1 VQHSHVW
8 PCVAHVLF
16 VHAFTHR
23 FAPVNATT
31 SVFFDETNKQVCV
44 ACVCVC
50 ARAIHSSSSCAM
62 CWPLRA
68 VALCSPPL
76 FISLAHTMC
85 VCACACCVFQTLA
98 SSAHSHT
105 CTHIHWC
112 AHKHNQCS
120 CNTSYVAQ
128 DVGTS
133 TPFVNGM
140 PIALILLVIPTT
152 TFVFAAQVFVV
163 QDGSPDLLVKSLET
177 FEEESVPCVTSHC
190 SSLTVTVSLSHS
202 LPHLYIT
209 LLNSH

>member
-1 VQHSHVW
+1 MRVWWLVHLRACNGSALTLLSCAALGPVQHSHVW

-120 CNTSYVAQ
+120 CNTSYVSQ

-140 PIALILLVIPTT
+140 PIARAHSSRDPNDHLRLRCAGVCGSRR
-152 TFVFAAQVFVV
+152 VARSAGQVARN
-163 QDGSPDLLVKSLET
+163 L
-177 FEEESVPCVTSHC
+177 
-190 SSLTVTVSLSHS
+190 
-202 LPHLYIT
+202 
-209 LLNSH
+209 